1 MKILLGI
8 IAFILTFGLS
18 STLVGLLFGFPQA
31 EVESPKYRV
40 RHQDSSTKYR
50 IKRLLKRDVANGF
63 PRHSAARRA
72 YQTERDITSLDQ
84 IPAYRKSVIRYV
96 ERSSNMN
103 DAGLPRDFQYAWRNH
118 MKAWKKRANYLKSID
133 VAGDPNSVSVELYDK
148 NGELIYNDTGEINET
163 WEQVLRIAERY
174 GLHIDRSYYQ

>member
-8 IAFILTFGLS
+8 IAFTLTFGLS

-31 EVESPKYRV
+31 EVEAPKYRV

-63 PRHSAARRA
+63 PRHAAARRG
-72 YQTERDITSLDQ
+72 YQSNRDITSLDQ
-84 IPAYRKSVIRYV
+84 IPAYRNSVIRYV
-96 ERSSNMN
+96 ERSSSMS

-118 MKAWKKRANYLKSID
+118 MKAWKKRAAYLKAID
-133 VAGDPNSVSVELYDK
+133 AVDNPNSFSVE
-148 NGELIYNDTGEINET
+148 IPNDSGEINET